1 MYNPYSLEGKTILI
15 TGAASGIGKATSI
28 ESSKLGAKIVAVD
41 LNAEGLE
48 ALKPQLEGEGHR
60 YFAGNLCHED
70 FLKRL
75 GEETPDLD
83 GVFLCAGVS
92 DTTPVKF
99 ISEEKIQRVFDVNLT
114 APIMMLKQFLLKKKI
129 KKEVLWYG

>member
-48 ALKPQLEGEGHR
+48 KLMPQLEGEGHLS
-60 YFAGNLCHED
+60 FAGTLCTD
-70 FLKRL
+70 CLGCFLFHIITTAIIYL
-75 GEETPDLD
+75 L
-83 GVFLCAGVS
+83 LSINVS
-92 DTTPVKF
+92 IILQLIVKMQ
-99 ISEEKIQRVFDVNLT
+99 ENLT
-114 APIMMLKQFLLKKKI
+114 DFFNFFQVLYFFDLFL
-129 KKEVLWYG
+129 